1 MTFNVITRFLCLSVA
16 IGKAINDGLPK
27 CNSDNMHTLIA
38 ISLYV
43 SPLYLL
49 LAETLAEKYLEG

>member
-1 MTFNVITRFLCLSVA
+1 MTFNVIACFLCLSVA

-38 ISLYV
+38 IWSWMPV
-43 SPLYLL
+43 SKS
-49 LAETLAEKYLEG
+49 T